1 MYEELPMKE
10 FRVARYAT
18 ALCVSVAAMAST
30 AITGTVWAG
39 DTIPAYVSAAVS
51 DVGRPPLEIARDKN
65 RKPAEKIAF
74 AGIKPGDVVVDFV
87 PGDGYYTR
95 LLSKTVGPKGK
106 VYDMVPLA
114 AGLRDVEEE
123 RRLEQEYIKRGK
135 QAPFRTADPVLALQN
150 IAEYSNL
157 TVIWL
162 NINQYGG
169 QFSLPEQV
177 DAVWI
182 SDSYHDLHD
191 NVYKVPDMLSINR
204 SVMRSIKPGGTY
216 VIDDYTAPEVT
227 ISQGISLVASGSEG
241 VKGQVVSAGFQFDG
255 ETKIPASNNDPKA
268 SAADKSEHFVLRF
281 KKPLTVIGDRRAHID
296 PFTHYYGNT
305 YIYNFNAVGAVS
317 GDRPRWHYYHRDGT
331 YQEFGTQ
338 DMQSGRDYWDADG
351 RNCQL
356 HEFPAEQR
364 GWTVCHALPP
374 LQVGEQR
381 LQENS
386 VGDGPKW
393 VTLIPGQSALATP
406 PALKQ
411 QP

>member
-1 MYEELPMKE
+1 MKE
-10 FRVARYAT
+10 YRAVRHTA
-18 ALCVSVAAMAST
+18 ALCFAFAAMNGA
-30 AITGTVWAG
+30 AYAA
-39 DTIPAYVSAAVS
+39 DAIPAYVSAAVS
-51 DVGRPPLEIARDKN
+51 DVGRPPYEIARDKY

-74 AGIKPGDVVVDFV
+74 AGIKQGDVVVDFI

-95 LLSKTVGPKGK
+95 ILSKTVGPKGK

-114 AGLRDVEEE
+114 SGLRDVEEE

-135 QAPFRTADPVLALQN
+135 TAPFRTADPVLALEN
-150 IAEYSNL
+150 IAEYGNL
-157 TVIWL
+157 TVIWENL
-162 NINQYGG
+162 NQYGG

-204 SVMRSIKPGGTY
+204 AVMRSMKPGGLY

-227 ISQGISLVASGSEG
+227 ISQGISLVASGSDG
-241 VKGQVVSAGFQFDG
+241 VKGQVVSAGFVFDG
-255 ETKIPASNNDPKA
+255 ETKVAAPANPDAKA
-268 SAADKSEHFVLRF
+268 SVADKSEHFVLRF
-281 KKPLTVIGDRRAHID
+281 KKPLTVVGDHRAKVD
-296 PFTHYYGNT
+296 PFLHYYGNT
-305 YIYNFNAVGAVS
+305 YIYNFDAKGAVS

-338 DMQSGRDYWDADG
+338 DMQSGRYYWDADG

-356 HEFPAEQR
+356 HQFPAEQR

-381 LQENS
+381 EQENG

-393 VTLIPGQSALATP
+393 VTLIPGQSALAPP
-406 PALKQ
+406 PARK
-411 QP
+411 